1 MANEQYG
8 YFWGGEQRPIEVD
21 DDVELLRRDF
31 ERMSLATAQRFE
43 RVDGALLGL
52 DARMNEITMAVDG
65 IIIPKIN
72 DLVNFISE
80 QDVRMNGIGARMDV
94 DFSGVNERI
103 DRMEMDIA
111 EMAPRM
117 NLIEDRVW
125 GVELRLAGLEAR
137 MTGHVEQI
145 DGRIDRALGE
155 MNEKIDR
162 AIEEMS
168 TKIDNINFE
177 KKLHRGSR
185 FQQQDF
191 NGGWTSAAGAAGSSH
206 EGQSPLGEFWYS
218 RDKKKRR
225 GGQEP
230 HPTLHVCEVQP
241 LRFNSSVSPLLSSIF
256 IWEYAYII
264 QEYIEWNFSR
274 DIPIRS

>member
-31 ERMSLATAQRFE
+31 ERMSLATTQRFE

-52 DARMNEITMAVDG
+52 DARMNEITRAVDG
-65 IIIPKIN
+65 MIIPKIN
-72 DLVNFISE
+72 ELVNFISE

-117 NLIEDRVW
+117 NLIEDRV
-125 GVELRLAGLEAR
+125 
-137 MTGHVEQI
+137 
-145 DGRIDRALGE
+145 
-155 MNEKIDR
+155 
-162 AIEEMS
+162 
-168 TKIDNINFE
+168 
-177 KKLHRGSR
+177 SR

-191 NGGWTSAAGAAGSSH
+191 NGGWTSAARAAGSSH
-206 EGQSPLGEFWYS
+206 EGQSPLGGFWYS

-230 HPTLHVCEVQP
+230 HPTLHVCGVQP
-241 LRFNSSVSPLLSSIF
+241 LRFNSSVFLLLSFIF
-256 IWEYAYII
+256 IG
-264 QEYIEWNFSR
+264 NMHT
-274 DIPIRS
+274 